1 LTFVPRWAALEERKK
16 RKTEVCESVWYI
28 PPVLQAG
35 TYLGNA
41 LGTGS
46 EENSE
51 ESNEEGDTCNW
62 QRGHRNNIISD
73 STRVDCRTRLM
84 AMQ

>member
-1 LTFVPRWAALEERKK
+1 MPRWAALEKRKKERKE
-16 RKTEVCESVWYI
+16 RKTEVCESVWCI
-28 PPVLQAG
+28 PPVLQSG

-51 ESNEEGDTCNW
+51 ESNEEGET
-62 QRGHRNNIISD
+62 
-73 STRVDCRTRLM
+73 
-84 AMQ
+84 